1 MRTNARKGWLVP
13 LEKLNE
19 ARMVWAQRLVAG
31 GRAIGDVKGSG
42 RKQSMKIPLN
52 QRVIQLVPRKQVEAC
67 VRCETINCPF
77 PSPSLLDAETADILL
92 SQFSLYVGACFQR
105 AFWQIQMAA
114 FVSKDMNGTYSSGLH
129 ANEKK
134 CVNCL

>member
-19 ARMVWAQRLVAG
+19 AHLVWAQRLVAG
-31 GRAIGDVKGSG
+31 GGAIGDVKGSG

-67 VRCETINCPF
+67 VRRETTKCPL
-77 PSPSLLDAETADILL
+77 PSPSLSDAETTDILL
-92 SQFSLYVGACFQR
+92 SQFSSYVGAYFQR
-105 AFWQIQMAA
+105 AFWQIQTAA
-114 FVSKDMNGTYSSGLH
+114 LASEDMNGT
-129 ANEKK
+129 
-134 CVNCL
+134 